1 MIRASNGDEVGR
13 SRAGGSVQRCEGC
26 PYGQA
31 IAVGARGD
39 PESPTVL
46 VGEAPG
52 KREVEVGRPF
62 VGPAGQLLDEVAIE
76 AGLRLDDVFIVNA
89 VACLPVPTTPRKS
102 AILACRPR
110 LRTELSRA
118 PRLVIVTLGAKATR
132 SVLNDFGYRVVAGRG
147 GPRAS
152 PWGDVMPTVHPA
164 FVRRRPSARE
174 LLLRDIA
181 WAVRRAQGFQWPGD
195 GP

>member
-1 MIRASNGDEVGR
+1 MILASEADEFVQSGAR
-13 SRAGGSVQRCEGC
+13 GSVRRCEGC
-26 PYGQA
+26 PYEQA

-39 PESPTVL
+39 PRSPTVM

-62 VGPAGQLLDEVAIE
+62 VGPAGQLLGEVASE

-110 LRTELSRA
+110 LLAELSRA
-118 PRLVIVTLGAKATR
+118 PRLVIVTLGATATR

-147 GPRAS
+147 RPQVS

-164 FVRRRPSARE
+164 FVRRRPSARA
-174 LLLRDIA
+174 LLLRDLG
-181 WAVRRAQGFQWPGD
+181 WAARRGRGSQGSGS
-195 GP
+195 GR

>member
-1 MIRASNGDEVGR
+1 MILASDGDEVGR
-13 SRAGGSVQRCEGC
+13 SGAGRSVQRCEGC

-31 IAVGARGD
+31 IAVGARGV
-39 PESPTVL
+39 PQSPIAL
-46 VGEAPG
+46 GGEAPG

-62 VGPAGQLLDEVAIE
+62 VGPAGRLLEEVANEVGIRLDE
-76 AGLRLDDVFIVNA
+76 VFIVNA

-110 LRTELSRA
+110 LVAELARA
-118 PRLVIVTLGAKATR
+118 PRSVIVTLGATATR

-147 GPRAS
+147 QPRAS
-152 PWGDVMPTVHPA
+152 LWGDVMPTVHPA
-164 FVRRRPSARE
+164 YVRRRPSSRA
-174 LLLRDIA
+174 LLLRDLE
-181 WAVRRAQGFQWPGD
+181 WAEQRVQGSHWPGD

>member
-1 MIRASNGDEVGR
+1 MIRASNGDDVGR
-13 SRAGGSVQRCEGC
+13 SRAAVSVPQCEGC

-39 PESPTVL
+39 PQSPTVL

-52 KREVEVGRPF
+52 KREIEVGRPF
-62 VGPAGQLLDEVAIE
+62 VGPSGQLLAKVANE

-110 LRTELSRA
+110 LVTELSRS
-118 PRLVIVTLGAKATR
+118 PRLVIVTLGATATR

-147 GPRAS
+147 RPQVS
-152 PWGDVMPTVHPA
+152 LWGDVMPTVHPA
-164 FVRRRPSARE
+164 FVRRRPSARA
-174 LLLRDIA
+174 LLLRDLE
-181 WAVRRAQGFQWPGD
+181 WAARRGRESQGSGY
-195 GP
+195 GH

>member
-1 MIRASNGDEVGR
+1 MIGAGDGGEVGR
-13 SRAGGSVQRCEGC
+13 SRAGGLVQRCEGC
-26 PYGQA
+26 PYGQG
-31 IAVGARGD
+31 IAVGAGGD
-39 PESPTVL
+39 PQSPTVL

-52 KREVEVGRPF
+52 RREVEVGRPF
-62 VGPAGQLLDEVAIE
+62 VGPAGQLLDEIANQ

-110 LRTELSRA
+110 LLAELSRT
-118 PRLVIVTLGAKATR
+118 PRLVIVTLGATATR

-147 GPRAS
+147 RPRTS

-164 FVRRRPSARE
+164 FVRRRPSTRA
-174 LLLRDIA
+174 LLHRDLE
-181 WAVRRAQGFQWPGD
+181 WAVRRGRESQGLGFGN
-195 GP
+195 